1 MFYITCIDEKE
12 KLEPLY
18 HKYKDTYHCV
28 FQIDIY
34 TKYQWL
40 EIMPKAA
47 SKANAIKQ
55 LKEQLGCDR
64 LVVFGD
70 GKNDI
75 DMFEIADEAYAV
87 GNAVDELK
95 EAATAVIG
103 NNNEDGVAKWLE
115 KNVIIGS
122 VK

>member
-1 MFYITCIDEKE
+1 
-12 KLEPLY
+12 
-18 HKYKDTYHCV
+18 
-28 FQIDIY
+28 
-34 TKYQWL
+34 
-40 EIMPKAA
+40 MPKNA

-75 DMFEIADEAYAV
+75 DMFELADEAYAV
-87 GNAVDELK
+87 ANAVDELK

-103 NNNEDGVAKWLE
+103 NNNEDGVARWLE
-115 KNVIIGS
+115 ENALLVEEKNLYR
-122 VK
+122 